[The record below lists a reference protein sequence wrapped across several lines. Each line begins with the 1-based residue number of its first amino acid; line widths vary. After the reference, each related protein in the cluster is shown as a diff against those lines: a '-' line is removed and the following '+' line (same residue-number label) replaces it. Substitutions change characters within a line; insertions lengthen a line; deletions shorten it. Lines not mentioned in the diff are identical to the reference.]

1 MSKPRFWAIIPAAGV
16 GRRMKTDVPKQY
28 LDLLGRPVILHTLE
42 RLAAVPMINGIV
54 VVIGQDDAYWPELN
68 IQLDKPVYV
77 VTGGEQRV
85 HSVFNGVESI
95 ASELNHNDWI
105 LVHDAAR
112 PCVRNADITTLMD
125 TVGEHACGGILAT
138 PVRDTM
144 KLANE
149 NQSIATTLDR
159 SALWHAL
166 TPQMFRASL
175 LFDALRA
182 GLEYP
187 DKITDEA
194 SALELLGHTP
204 LLVEGGA
211 ENIKITRPEDL
222 ALAEFIL
229 TNERNTSGS

>member
-16 GRRMKTDVPKQY
+16 GRRMKADVPKQY
-28 LDLLGRPVILHTLE
+28 LNLLGRPVILHTLE
-42 RLAAVPMINGIV
+42 RLAAVPLINGIV

-68 IQLDKPVYV
+68 IQVDKPVQV
-77 VTGGEQRV
+77 VIGGEQRV
-85 HSVFNGVESI
+85 YSVFNGVESI

-112 PCVRNADITTLMD
+112 PCVRNADIATLMD
-125 TVGEHACGGILAT
+125 TVSEHACGGILAT

-144 KLANE
+144 KLANKD
-149 NQSIATTLDR
+149 QSIATTLDR
-159 SALWHAL
+159 STLWHAL

-187 DKITDEA
+187 DKMTDEA
-194 SALELLGHTP
+194 SALELLGYTP
-204 LLVEGGA
+204 LLVEGGS